1 MTLTDR
7 SPLIRSGHWGTSS
20 DAADRIFPSVTA
32 LGPPVARERRPL
44 QDLMQGG
51 RQVGFVDRR
60 GQAAQRQESLGL
72 STESTRYCSSCGH
85 LIETD
90 SPRQMSTYL
99 HSDHNLARANLE
111 IR

>member
-1 MTLTDR
+1 MPPTESFRLLR
-7 SPLIRSGHWGTSS
+7 RWALQSLGNGGRY
-20 DAADRIFPSVTA
+20 RISCK
-32 LGPPVARERRPL
+32 
-44 QDLMQGG
+44 GG